1 MNLGK
6 STETQPKSTV
16 TQAQSE
22 ITSEAAEQG
31 GGQTAQAAE
40 YPSELQASYS
50 NSPSQELPLQATPV
64 TAWQHNPVFHAL
76 SANKTL
82 YTPVHGLATE
92 SIGTLLAAEEV
103 VHVPE
108 VTVADTS
115 NSSQSSSPSSAG
127 ADKFKTPLAAP
138 SPSAGVT
145 PSGSPDRSVVTSEQG
160 VPSFDAPLKYQSFRE
175 KFYNWQQ
182 RATTQA
188 PFVPPVS
195 GAGVLQQAV
204 QGFAGLSFVPGATA
218 TLPAA
223 SSAAAFLAS
232 QPAPVASGQSAL
244 LQPLVTSSSQAAISR
259 PAFEPVPLQ
268 YSAAPVRTSSVSG
281 PSSAFPVQPPTAP
294 LAQFLPAT
302 SVLSSSAIPSIT
314 PGLTTSGA
322 SAFGFDQVMFGM
334 DSKAD
339 DRPKW
344 SGERGV
350 AWLNFQQYWQGKL
363 ATVRAQTLGRSV
375 MCSLSLQQEMV
386 LQGMKKDSVGEV
398 DARDVWGC
406 LQQQV
411 YLAELGWFPPVLFP
425 EEAITKVK
433 RRQPAGIP
441 VERILHNAL
450 QRCVQPMCQVA
461 AAQSC
466 ALTTQV
472 EIDHVL
478 AVNVESPA
486 LQAVVLPS
494 GQIRQATGFSRLKY
508 LGRTCSPDHAVMEM
522 FWILMHTM
530 YAVSPQAENEFY
542 ALTQAGSQ
550 GTMDIR
556 AFASE
561 VERRYRCVEFVSG
574 VVSEEVTSIIV
585 AGLNSQEGRKYG
597 EQRLEKDRQLSID
610 QLVEM
615 LEERERTGQVKDLV
629 AAKAARY
636 GYVTGSSSSKSGKH
650 LKADTDTGAQTSSTE
665 MSKLVA
671 KIRKQRGG
679 YLRQLAKDNL
689 PDAESIEKAIDYL
702 ITHPSHPKSLCI
714 SHWEKGNL
722 HTKAECKSPDGTAL
736 AGMSVGGQQSGG
748 QSGEGATGDRL
759 FRAPPKPPAAPKG
772 KKDYGVQPSA
782 GTAAQHNTPCPVCQF
797 PSGHPRG
804 ICFFAQPNMAA
815 DWWGGP
821 NRRADPQVVVRY
833 IEACA
838 QQRVVPRLSRCGQTV
853 DALLGS
859 DSLSPQARAM
869 LQQQFG
875 QLGPPPS
882 PNTTYMP
889 QAQNRYAP
897 RPMPTAYV
905 PQHMATLQ
913 QAPMPMTASS
923 SGYVQQPQAFMAAST
938 QPDPNQAS
946 SSSSGYTGP
955 RGYGWCQTVISETES
970 VGLGAFAA
978 TRASTSRTSADT
990 RRQPV
995 PKSFVASDPV
1005 LPRDPN
1011 SSRTTEQQ
1019 TDTLQEATALPLL
1032 LILPVTEAMMSETPI
1047 KPARSVAYSGKNHY
1061 GDVAANFPQE
1071 LLFQPPNMSYV
1082 LQQQQRQ
1089 GLDRFCCTSKRTGLT
1104 LVLSDDREILLDGAF
1119 HDSGANLLLL
1129 TQALCKEIG
1138 LTYRQGSGVPGVRGW
1153 KGFKEKVLLGYTDPF
1168 KLVFAKGTSYET
1180 TLHVPTGYVVPGDAQ
1195 GMYTLCLDKQTV
1207 FAVFGHVN
1215 PLLQHFCWPHLPN
1228 LPPLL
1233 LPAPPA
1239 PQSTASSASEDS
1251 DDGEQSA
1258 EDLSASGI
1266 LPLVHVTG
1274 PQPLVPVLSAMQ
1286 VAGDPSAQWFRPG
1299 PEILQH
1305 LEPQGPSD
1313 VPHDAAWSI
1322 HPEGKWVV
1330 GNHPEASAADM
1341 QAMVD
1346 MLFSNKA
1353 AFAYDLDEVPGYQGP
1368 PIDFPLIDQQK
1379 NMFAKQRQYTTEEF
1393 EFGDDKLKEMLQ
1405 SGIVVEIPTTNP
1417 YVSCITLPL
1426 KRAPDGSWT
1435 DKRFC
1440 IDLRDVNANIT
1451 VDHFGMPL
1459 PEEIFRRI
1467 AGAKFLAKIDM
1478 RAGFWQIRLSEQAQQ
1493 LTAFWWRGRM
1503 YAYTRMPFGYVNATA
1518 VFQRVMDTEL
1528 AAAGID
1534 NATVF
1539 VDDVL
1544 LWADTFEAHLQ
1555 QLDLLFKHFVKV
1567 GLRAHPAK
1575 TVVAAQTIGYLGHL
1589 ISATECQPEE
1599 AKVAAIKALEP
1610 PTSVKRLQA
1619 HLGLFNY
1626 YRAFVP
1632 GFSRIAQ
1639 PLYKLTAKDVVW
1651 EWTEACLAAVLQQT
1665 TDDDTQYLVAC
1676 ASRSL
1681 NAAERNYPAWKGEM
1695 LAAVWGAWSPSQL
1708 QAAAAAWALLGGL
1721 QLGPSFQP
1729 APSLPGLE
1737 MVLRNG
1743 FTVSRYLYSDTDLT
1757 AQTIALHRIMQL
1769 QEQYPLQLQQQ
1780 ALEGCFSAMPEDITD
1795 ITVQH
1800 VHAAV
1805 LSQPSAQW
1813 LVVAGWPC
1821 QDFSLAGPSRGTAA
1835 ARSRLLTDLVRL
1847 IGILQQLLPE
1857 QPPGYLLENV
1867 PMQYH
1872 RNSMIAQQDFDQ
1884 VTRAIGQPVVLDAAQ
1899 VGSFA
1904 HRLRNFW
1911 TNLCFPE
1918 QLQAAIQFVQR
1929 PPERELSSILAAHR
1943 QPMPVARMDRAP
1955 QYVCN
1960 MPGQARQAWPT
1971 IMSRPGS
1978 YAFRS
1983 GQPGSVIDC
1992 SDPARPQETEPTAV
2006 ERELAMGYAAG
2017 TTAAFGVTEA
2027 ERCRTLGQCM
2037 DANALQ
2043 VLFALTEAIWQST
2056 AQPCTTSHQGFV
2068 SLEPVKQNCQLLDAL
2083 SVSHQSLSSL
2093 EAVCNAAAAQEQA
2106 TTPVRGAGDVW
2117 EDPAVLQFLQT
2128 GELPRDS
2135 APAAIRRIQRRSK
2148 HYSLVGDKLLRT
2160 MPDASQK
2167 VVPKPSERQQLV
2179 TQQHERAGHPGK
2191 RKPAALLLTRFW
2203 WYGLLADSEHLV
2215 GNCKHCS
2222 RIEADF
2228 TAKPQKLQPIP
2239 ISSLAFR
2246 WHVDLAGPLPKSNRD
2261 HTFIMIAV
2269 EAFTKHLEVVPIHNK
2284 EAATV
2289 AYAFLHHV
2297 IAKFGAAGQVVTD
2310 SAADVLSPEIS
2321 YADPESAA
2329 KDLRIRKE
2337 TIKRICP
2344 VAMENL
2350 AIAQHRDQLRYLRSR
2365 DTNYQPKT
2373 KHFRVGDFVHV
2384 QQLQRNST
2392 LQPRAQ
2398 SVIYR
2403 IKE

>member
-6 STETQPKSTV
+6 SAETQPKSTV

-22 ITSEAAEQG
+22 IAPETAEQG

-50 NSPSQELPLQATPV
+50 DSPSQELPLQATPV

-92 SIGTLLAAEEV
+92 SIGTSLAAEQA
-103 VHVPE
+103 VHVPGI
-108 VTVADTS
+108 TVANTS

-127 ADKFKTPLAAP
+127 ADRFKTPLAAP

-160 VPSFDAPLKYQSFRE
+160 VPPFDAPLKYQSFRE

-182 RATTQA
+182 RATAQA
-188 PFVPPVS
+188 PFEPPVS
-195 GAGVLQQAV
+195 GAGVLRQAV
-204 QGFAGLSFVPGATA
+204 QGFAGLPFVPGATA
-218 TLPAA
+218 AIPAA
-223 SSAAAFLAS
+223 SSAAALLAS
-232 QPAPVASGQSAL
+232 QPAPVASGQPAL
-244 LQPLVTSSSQAAISR
+244 FQPLAASTPQAAFPR
-259 PAFEPVPLQ
+259 PAFDSVPLQ
-268 YSAAPVRTSSVSG
+268 HSADPVRSSSVPG
-281 PSSAFPVQPPTAP
+281 LSSAFPVQPPAAP
-294 LAQFLPAT
+294 IAQFLPAT
-302 SVLSSSAIPSIT
+302 SVLSSSAIPSII
-314 PGLTTSGA
+314 PGLATSGA

-398 DARDVWGC
+398 DARDVWEC

-411 YLAELGWFPPVLFP
+411 CLAELGWFPPVLFP
-425 EEAITKVK
+425 EAAITKVK

-478 AVNVESPA
+478 AGNVESPA

-494 GQIRQATGFSRLKY
+494 GHIKQATGFSRLKY
-508 LGRTCSPDHAVMEM
+508 LGRTCSPDQAVMEM

-530 YAVSPQAENEFY
+530 YAVSPQAEKEFY

-597 EQRLEKDRQLSID
+597 ERRLEKDRQLSID

-636 GYVTGSSSSKSGKH
+636 GYVTGGSSSKSGKH

-736 AGMSVGGQQSGG
+736 AGMGVGGQQSGG
-748 QSGEGATGDRL
+748 QSGEGATGGL

-772 KKDYGVQPSA
+772 KKDYGVQPPA
-782 GTAAQHNTPCPVCQF
+782 GTATQPNTPCPVCQF

-821 NRRADPQVVVRY
+821 NRRADSQVVVRY

-913 QAPMPMTASS
+913 QAPMPMTGNYQAFACQMPQDMSAAWQMQPLQHALPSLPQTPGPPMASAANAYVLPATPMCHANSGQQQMPMTPASGQGQPQLMSLPAQPQLLMASS

-938 QPDPNQAS
+938 QPDPNQIS
-946 SSSSGYTGP
+946 SSSSGHTGP
-955 RGYGWCQTVISETES
+955 RGYGWCHTVISETED

-1019 TDTLQEATALPLL
+1019 TDTLQEETGVSTEQAWTAVQAAMTKHELSLQQLTEQLAILNSLLPTTQTAAKVAADDPIALMASVLEGINSGGFAQAFDVPASSATAADSSCQ
-1032 LILPVTEAMMSETPI
+1032 AMMSETPT
-1047 KPARSVAYSGKNHY
+1047 KQTRSVAYSGKNHY

-1215 PLLQHFCWPHLPN
+1215 PLLQHFCWYPWIAQGDRRHLAGIPIRSFVSASSGESVQTAFAFSVAREQLQRIHSLTGLEPAVPDLMDMQLERVAEATLETIIMMEREQRETALRWLALATDGPDLVLPQRAVIAHELTFLGHTFRPHLPN

-1239 PQSTASSASEDS
+1239 PQSITSSASEAS
-1251 DDGEQSA
+1251 DDDEQSA
-1258 EDLSASGI
+1258 EDRSTTVLNGSALGLKSFSI
-1266 LPLVHVTG
+1266 LNHKVHLMC
-1274 PQPLVPVLSAMQ
+1274 PM
-1286 VAGDPSAQWFRPG
+1286 
-1299 PEILQH
+1299 
-1305 LEPQGPSD
+1305 
-1313 VPHDAAWSI
+1313 
-1322 HPEGKWVV
+1322 
-1330 GNHPEASAADM
+1330 
-1341 QAMVD
+1341 
-1346 MLFSNKA
+1346 MLLGVST
-1353 AFAYDLDEVPGYQGP
+1353 
-1368 PIDFPLIDQQK
+1368 
-1379 NMFAKQRQYTTEEF
+1379 QRYTAEEF

-1405 SGIVVEIPTTNP
+1405 PGIVVEIPTTNP
-1417 YVSCITLPL
+1417 NVSCITLPL

-1599 AKVAAIKALEP
+1599 AK
-1610 PTSVKRLQA
+1610 
-1619 HLGLFNY
+1619 
-1626 YRAFVP
+1626 
-1632 GFSRIAQ
+1632 
-1639 PLYKLTAKDVVW
+1639 
-1651 EWTEACLAAVLQQT
+1651 
-1665 TDDDTQYLVAC
+1665 
-1676 ASRSL
+1676 
-1681 NAAERNYPAWKGEM
+1681 
-1695 LAAVWGAWSPSQL
+1695 
-1708 QAAAAAWALLGGL
+1708 
-1721 QLGPSFQP
+1721 
-1729 APSLPGLE
+1729 
-1737 MVLRNG
+1737 
-1743 FTVSRYLYSDTDLT
+1743 
-1757 AQTIALHRIMQL
+1757 
-1769 QEQYPLQLQQQ
+1769 
-1780 ALEGCFSAMPEDITD
+1780 
-1795 ITVQH
+1795 
-1800 VHAAV
+1800 
-1805 LSQPSAQW
+1805 
-1813 LVVAGWPC
+1813 
-1821 QDFSLAGPSRGTAA
+1821 
-1835 ARSRLLTDLVRL
+1835 
-1847 IGILQQLLPE
+1847 
-1857 QPPGYLLENV
+1857 
-1867 PMQYH
+1867 
-1872 RNSMIAQQDFDQ
+1872 
-1884 VTRAIGQPVVLDAAQ
+1884 
-1899 VGSFA
+1899 
-1904 HRLRNFW
+1904 
-1911 TNLCFPE
+1911 
-1918 QLQAAIQFVQR
+1918 
-1929 PPERELSSILAAHR
+1929 
-1943 QPMPVARMDRAP
+1943 
-1955 QYVCN
+1955 
-1960 MPGQARQAWPT
+1960 
-1971 IMSRPGS
+1971 
-1978 YAFRS
+1978 
-1983 GQPGSVIDC
+1983 
-1992 SDPARPQETEPTAV
+1992 
-2006 ERELAMGYAAG
+2006 
-2017 TTAAFGVTEA
+2017 
-2027 ERCRTLGQCM
+2027 
-2037 DANALQ
+2037 
-2043 VLFALTEAIWQST
+2043 
-2056 AQPCTTSHQGFV
+2056 
-2068 SLEPVKQNCQLLDAL
+2068 
-2083 SVSHQSLSSL
+2083 
-2093 EAVCNAAAAQEQA
+2093 
-2106 TTPVRGAGDVW
+2106 
-2117 EDPAVLQFLQT
+2117 
-2128 GELPRDS
+2128 
-2135 APAAIRRIQRRSK
+2135 
-2148 HYSLVGDKLLRT
+2148 
-2160 MPDASQK
+2160 
-2167 VVPKPSERQQLV
+2167 
-2179 TQQHERAGHPGK
+2179 
-2191 RKPAALLLTRFW
+2191 
-2203 WYGLLADSEHLV
+2203 
-2215 GNCKHCS
+2215 
-2222 RIEADF
+2222 
-2228 TAKPQKLQPIP
+2228 
-2239 ISSLAFR
+2239 
-2246 WHVDLAGPLPKSNRD
+2246 
-2261 HTFIMIAV
+2261 
-2269 EAFTKHLEVVPIHNK
+2269 
-2284 EAATV
+2284 
-2289 AYAFLHHV
+2289 
-2297 IAKFGAAGQVVTD
+2297 
-2310 SAADVLSPEIS
+2310 
-2321 YADPESAA
+2321 
-2329 KDLRIRKE
+2329 
-2337 TIKRICP
+2337 
-2344 VAMENL
+2344 
-2350 AIAQHRDQLRYLRSR
+2350 
-2365 DTNYQPKT
+2365 
-2373 KHFRVGDFVHV
+2373 
-2384 QQLQRNST
+2384 
-2392 LQPRAQ
+2392 
-2398 SVIYR
+2398 
-2403 IKE
+2403 